1 MKEMG
6 LWDDVLL
13 RRVLGLLHQEGT
25 KSFFKFLITWTSRVN
40 WGNENIQ
47 EDGFQ
52 YRQEDVRV

>member
-1 MKEMG
+1 MG

-52 YRQEDVRV
+52 YRQEDALV